1 MRKSKTLLVT
11 LIAAV
16 CALFG
21 VLAVACGEKPGNE
34 PEEPKT
40 YSVIFEVNG
49 HGTAPETIRDVA
61 AGSKIQKPEDPTAD
75 EWTFGGWFKDNDTFQ
90 NEWKFDTDT
99 VNAVT
104 RLYAKWTQ
112 VTYTVTFDVQ
122 GHGTAPAQVT
132 GLLKDAKV
140 QRPAT
145 DPSENGYVFEGW
157 YKEAACTNVWN
168 FANDGVTADVTIYA
182 KWKQV
187 HEVTT
192 DRETGTTF
200 TVTEKEYFSVPATGR
215 YYLSV
220 SRDDSVDETD
230 LASDC
235 LVDGVNTPIQI
246 DRAVFLT
253 EGRHSIETQDA
264 AFSANVKFDEHCLP
278 FTEKEMYAGETYVL
292 DVRTANGDTDISVV
306 RFGEGFT
313 ANNIVRT
320 IGKEDDQ
327 TFILEVR
334 KVVDSVFVY
343 EQYKIVITDT
353 NDGISI
359 ALYTQTSGVWGTE
372 PADTLTRARS
382 ASEVVK
388 PLQVSAAG
396 TQNTATVEASFQ
408 YAYIDVSSYK
418 NQWLEFSG
426 IAAGT
431 TFRWM
436 NLNAGRTGDP
446 METVSII
453 NGEPIQLES
462 VNYNV
467 IGVYPPQGQSSVSF
481 TVKTSEPPKGLTEAN
496 PIVIENNTH
505 TISSCKKETPYY
517 FVYTPAEA
525 GKYTV
530 RMYRTTDTGD
540 TTIASCSIDGTS
552 QIPLNVLNGVEL
564 ELTVKEYKIVVT
576 APNRNNVGSITV
588 SFEKVVE
595 AEMPLVSGTYVGE
608 GSTYKYT
615 LVVDVEN
622 MKAVSYSQEHKVIGA
637 SSKKDLAL
645 DAAITKTGSTYS
657 FNKNNNAVGTVTVT
671 VNKDGSLAINDAGTE
686 YTASRVFAL
695 KEGTYRYDNNDDDSH
710 YVLTISGNAADG
722 FKAEYSYRAMADSAS
737 STAAVNVAKDG
748 NAYVLNFEMNFGG
761 MPDSASM
768 TFTVT
773 SDNTIL
779 LVNYDCMPSIED
791 GQTAEFTWSASTGD
805 EDTTDLVSGTYVG
818 TTTVEGE
825 TYSITIVV
833 DAANMTVDFTDAF
846 GTDYGSLALTNNNG
860 TYRFDYNTSSGYY
873 VTFTVSED
881 QMGKVIL
888 NVYDNDGYGTE
899 YTATSTGK

>member
-21 VLAVACGEKPGNE
+21 VLAVACGGNPGNE

-40 YSVIFEVNG
+40 YSVIFEMNG
-49 HGTAPETIRDVA
+49 HGTAPETIRNVA

-75 EWTFGGWFKDNDTFQ
+75 EWTFGGWFKDNGTFQ

-132 GLLKDAKV
+132 GLVKDAKV

-157 YKEAACTNVWN
+157 YKESACTNVWN

-192 DRETGTTF
+192 DRTTGTTF
-200 TVTEKEYFSVPATGR
+200 TVTDKEYFSVPATGR

-220 SRDDSVDETD
+220 SRDDSVDTTD

-246 DRAVFLT
+246 DRTVFLT
-253 EGRHSIETQDA
+253 EGTHSIETQDA

-292 DVRTANGDTDISVV
+292 NVLTANGDTGISVV

-313 ANNIVRT
+313 ANNAVRT

-334 KVVDSVFVY
+334 KVVDSVYVY
-343 EQYKIVITDT
+343 EQIKIVITDT

-359 ALYTQTSGVWGTE
+359 AVYTQTSGVWGTE

-388 PLQVSAAG
+388 PLQVSATGA
-396 TQNTATVEASFQ
+396 QNNQSIEASFNCI
-408 YAYIDVSSYK
+408 YFDVSDYK

-436 NLNAGRTGDP
+436 DLNAGRTGDP
-446 METVSII
+446 METVSIS
-453 NGEPIQLES
+453 NGEPVKLIS
-462 VNYNV
+462 ANYTV
-467 IGVYPPQGQSSVSF
+467 IGVYLPQGQSSVSF
-481 TVKTSEPPKGLTEAN
+481 TVKTSEEPKGISEDN
-496 PIVIENNTH
+496 PVVIENNTH
-505 TISSCKKETPYY
+505 TFNNCAVSTSYY
-517 FVYTPAEA
+517 FTYTPAEA
-525 GKYTV
+525 GYYIVRVYRLTPGDAMEYTV
-530 RMYRTTDTGD
+530 
-540 TTIASCSIDGTS
+540 ASCTIDNVTQTPI
-552 QIPLNVLNGVEL
+552 QIRDGVEV
-564 ELTVKEYKIVVT
+564 ELSAQTHKIVVAT
-576 APNRNNVGSITV
+576 PSYGAGCSITV
-588 SFEKVVE
+588 SFEKVEVVE
-595 AEMPLVSGTYVGE
+595 AVLVSGTYVGTDD
-608 GSTYKYT
+608 TYKYT
-615 LVVDVEN
+615 LVIDAEN
-622 MKAVSYSQEHKVIGA
+622 MKAVSYSQKHKIIGDP
-637 SSKKDLAL
+637 SKKDLAL
-645 DAAITKTGSTYS
+645 DATITKTGSTYS
-657 FNKNNNAVGTVTVT
+657 FNKNNNAVGTVTIT
-671 VNKDGSLAINDAGTE
+671 INKDGSLAIDDSGSE

-695 KEGTYRYDNNDDDSH
+695 KEGTYRYSASGDS
-710 YVLTISGNAADG
+710 YNLTISGNETDG
-722 FKAEYSYRAMADSAS
+722 YTAKYSYVAGTS
-737 STAAVNVAKDG
+737 SGTAENIKVEKDG
-748 NAYVLNFEMNFGG
+748 ETYVLNFQMDFDGFLDTVN
-761 MPDSASM
+761 M

-773 SDNTIL
+773 SDTTISV
-779 LVNYDCMPSIED
+779 VNYDMMPSIED
-791 GQTAEFTWSASTGD
+791 GMTEEFTWSASTGD
-805 EDTTDLVSGTYVG
+805 EETTELVSGTYVG
-818 TTTVEGE
+818 TTKVDED

-833 DAANMTVDFTDAF
+833 DAANMTVDFTDSF
-846 GTDYGSLALTNNNG
+846 GTDYESLALTNNNG
-860 TYRFDYNTSSGYY
+860 TYRFDYNTSSEYY
-873 VTFTVSED
+873 VTFTVSKDE
-881 QMGKVIL
+881 MGKVVL

-899 YTATSTGK
+899 YTATSSGK

>member
-21 VLAVACGEKPGNE
+21 VLAVACGGNPGNE

-49 HGTAPETIRDVA
+49 HGTAPETIRNVA

-132 GLLKDAKV
+132 GLVKDAKV

-157 YKEAACTNVWN
+157 YKESACTNVWN

-192 DRETGTTF
+192 DRTTGTTF
-200 TVTEKEYFSVPATGR
+200 TVTDKEYFSVPATGR

-220 SRDDSVDETD
+220 SRDDSVDTTD

-246 DRAVFLT
+246 DRTVFLT
-253 EGRHSIETQDA
+253 EGTHSIETQDA

-278 FTEKEMYAGETYVL
+278 FTEEEMYAGETYVL
-292 DVRTANGDTDISVV
+292 NVLTANGDTGISVV

-313 ANNIVRT
+313 ANNAVRT

-334 KVVDSVFVY
+334 KVVDSVYVY
-343 EQYKIVITDT
+343 EQIKIVITDT

-359 ALYTQTSGVWGTE
+359 AVYTQTSGVWGTE

-388 PLQVSAAG
+388 PLQVSATGA
-396 TQNTATVEASFQ
+396 QNNQSIEASFNCI
-408 YAYIDVSSYK
+408 YFDVSDYK

-431 TFRWM
+431 TFRWVNM
-436 NLNAGRTGDP
+436 NAGRTGDP
-446 METVSII
+446 METVSIV
-453 NGEPIQLES
+453 NGEPIQLTS
-462 VNYNV
+462 ANYNV
-467 IGVYPPQGQSSVSF
+467 IIVYPPQGQSSVTF
-481 TVKTSEPPKGLTEAN
+481 TVKTSEGPKGISEDN
-496 PIVIENNTH
+496 PVVIENNTH
-505 TISSCKKETPYY
+505 TFNNCAVSTSYY
-517 FVYTPAEA
+517 FTYTPAEA
-525 GKYTV
+525 GYYIVRVYRLTPGDAMEYTV
-530 RMYRTTDTGD
+530 
-540 TTIASCSIDGTS
+540 ASCTIDNVTQTPI
-552 QIPLNVLNGVEL
+552 QIRDGVEV
-564 ELTVKEYKIVVT
+564 ELSAQAHKIVVAT
-576 APNRNNVGSITV
+576 PSYGAGCSITV
-588 SFEKVVE
+588 SFEKVEVVE
-595 AEMPLVSGTYVGE
+595 AVLVSGTYVGTDN
-608 GSTYKYT
+608 TYNYT
-615 LVVDVEN
+615 LVIDAEN
-622 MKAVSYSQEHKVIGA
+622 MKAVSYSRVHAILGGTPTVQA
-637 SSKKDLAL
+637 T
-645 DAAITKTGSTYS
+645 DATIIKTGSTYS
-657 FNKNNNAVGTVTVT
+657 FNKNNNAVGTVTIT
-671 VNKDGSLAINDAGTE
+671 INKDGSLAIDNDNSGTE
-686 YTASRVFAL
+686 YTASRVFTLQSGSYYHIDSNNNAIYGLVVDMDTMKVTKYSCDDPDYTINETNLTLTESNYVYTFTYGIDEL
-695 KEGTYRYDNNDDDSH
+695 KVNITVNNDGTIEIVDGGFELGTFYYYDSANVLESGTYSVTDSGTTYTIVIDVDAMKVTQYFNDDDFDNWS
-710 YVLTISGNAADG
+710 YSDLT
-722 FKAEYSYRAMADSAS
+722 
-737 STAAVNVAKDG
+737 
-748 NAYVLNFEMNFGG
+748 LNFTAGVYWFEYKYMDY
-761 MPDSASM
+761 PESKVC
-768 TFTVT
+768 FTLT
-773 SDNTIL
+773 ETGTIL
-779 LVNYDCMPSIED
+779 LIDIDINL
-791 GQTAEFTWSASTGD
+791 QLEFTKESA
-805 EDTTDLVSGTYVG
+805 
-818 TTTVEGE
+818 
-825 TYSITIVV
+825 
-833 DAANMTVDFTDAF
+833 
-846 GTDYGSLALTNNNG
+846 
-860 TYRFDYNTSSGYY
+860 
-873 VTFTVSED
+873 
-881 QMGKVIL
+881 
-888 NVYDNDGYGTE
+888 
-899 YTATSTGK
+899 